1 MNVMTHAQNML
12 LQLNEVFAVNKT
24 KDKELVPSFEDVC
37 CILQNLFRYLQIM
50 SISLTFGIS
59 LLQKEITF
67 SCFEH
72 LGCRYA
78 VYIGQQCIDN
88 NSKTDGNGLIFKR

>member
-1 MNVMTHAQNML
+1 MTHAQHML
-12 LQLNEVFAVNKT
+12 LQLNEALAVNNT
-24 KDKELVPSFEDVC
+24 KAKEFVPSFEDVC
-37 CILQNLFRYLQIM
+37 CIFQNLFRYLQIL
-50 SISLTFGIS
+50 SISLTLGIS

-78 VYIGQQCIDN
+78 VYIGQPCMGN
-88 NSKTDGNGLIFKR
+88 NSKTDGNGLIFKQ